1 MGLSHTLCEN
11 CIARAMQSMH
21 QLQVVRRFTAHI
33 AAAINRGTRPNPK
46 KVNLVQVVSQRAKR
60 GPTTFDFMP

>member
-1 MGLSHTLCEN
+1 
-11 CIARAMQSMH
+11 MH
-21 QLQVVRRFTAHI
+21 QLQVVRRFAARI